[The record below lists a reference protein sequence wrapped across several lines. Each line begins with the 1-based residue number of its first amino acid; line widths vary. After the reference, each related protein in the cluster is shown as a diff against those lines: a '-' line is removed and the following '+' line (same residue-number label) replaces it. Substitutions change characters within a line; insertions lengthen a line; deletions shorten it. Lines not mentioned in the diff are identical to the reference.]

1 MEIRITDE
9 KENPL
14 LSRTEIK
21 FECLYHGEPTPKI
34 LEVKKKLVAMLNTDK
49 DLLVVDTLRPYFG
62 EGKAEGYAKLYQDKK
77 ALKEI
82 EPKHIIEKNLEEKVE
97 TEGEK

>member
-21 FECLYHGEPTPKI
+21 FECLYQGEPTPKI
-34 LEVKKKLVAMLNTDK
+34 LEVKKKLVAMLNSDK

-62 EGKAEGYAKLYQDKK
+62 EGKAKGYAKLYQDKK
-77 ALKEI
+77 ALEKI
-82 EPKHIIEKNLEEKVE
+82 EPEHVIEKNLEKKVE
-97 TEGEK
+97 AEGEE